1 MNSQLSKDE
10 NEWKQEYADV
20 PSVINIG
27 PSASST
33 FVGPSAS
40 LTVGGHAQM
49 PKVYGEI
56 NTTDFSGFLFNQR
69 PTNDTISI
77 GQYFSKNSPNLSDVV
92 SQKNSPPHVPI
103 NLIANIIS
111 ESGWY
116 IFCIFKNLW
125 YKSW

>member
-1 MNSQLSKDE
+1 MNSQLSKDA

-20 PSVINIG
+20 PSVINVG

-33 FVGPSAS
+33 V
-40 LTVGGHAQM
+40 VVDDHVQM

-56 NTTDFSGFLFNQR
+56 NTTHFSGFLFNQR

-92 SQKNSPPHVPI
+92 SQKNSPPHAPI

-125 YKSW
+125 F

>member
-1 MNSQLSKDE
+1 MNSQLLKDA

-20 PSVINIG
+20 PSVINVG

-33 FVGPSAS
+33 FV
-40 LTVGGHAQM
+40 GHAQM
-49 PKVYGEI
+49 PKVYGEV

-92 SQKNSPPHVPI
+92 SQKNSPPNAPI
-103 NLIANIIS
+103 NLIAHIIS

-116 IFCIFKNLW
+116 TFCIFE
-125 YKSW
+125 KSLV